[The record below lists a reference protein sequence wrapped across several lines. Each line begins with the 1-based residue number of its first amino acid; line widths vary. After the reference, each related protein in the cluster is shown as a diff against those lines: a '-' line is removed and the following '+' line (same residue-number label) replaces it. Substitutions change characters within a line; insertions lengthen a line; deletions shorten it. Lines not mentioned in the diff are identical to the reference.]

1 MQVVKS
7 KTSNP
12 FKEAEFDILFASG
25 IDEVG
30 CVFDAGLKTGVIKAR
45 GSHYY
50 LGEGDENKLGQGRE
64 KVIEIL
70 KGDEAKLR

>member
-1 MQVVKS
+1 MVYTGV
-7 KTSNP
+7 T
-12 FKEAEFDILFASG
+12 EAVRTTPSG

-30 CVFDAGLKTGVIKAR
+30 CVFDAGIKTGVIKAR

-64 KVIEIL
+64 KVIEML
-70 KGDEAKLR
+70 KGDEAKLRYKFQKF